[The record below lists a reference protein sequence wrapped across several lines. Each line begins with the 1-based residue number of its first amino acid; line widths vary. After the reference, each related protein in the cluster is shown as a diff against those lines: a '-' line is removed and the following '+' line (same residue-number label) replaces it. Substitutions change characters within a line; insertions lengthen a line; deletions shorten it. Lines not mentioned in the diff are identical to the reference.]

1 MKIRHFGINVENMDR
16 ALEFYRDLLGLKVQK
31 DQIEEGEFI
40 ETILG
45 KKYLKFRTVKMGDE
59 DVMIELVQGYH
70 YTHAAFTVKDVEEE
84 YKRLKKKGVKFLS
97 KPQVSVDGK
106 AKVVFCRDNDF
117 NLVELVEEL

>member
-1 MKIRHFGINVENMDR
+1 MKIRHFGIPVENMDR

-45 KKYLKFRTVKMGDE
+45 KKYLKFRTVKMGDK

-70 YTHAAFTVKDVEEE
+70 PHVAFTVKDVEEE
-84 YKRLKKKGVKFLS
+84 YKRLKKKGIKFLS
-97 KPQVSVDGK
+97 KPQVSASGK
-106 AKVVFCRDNDF
+106 ARVVFCRDNDY